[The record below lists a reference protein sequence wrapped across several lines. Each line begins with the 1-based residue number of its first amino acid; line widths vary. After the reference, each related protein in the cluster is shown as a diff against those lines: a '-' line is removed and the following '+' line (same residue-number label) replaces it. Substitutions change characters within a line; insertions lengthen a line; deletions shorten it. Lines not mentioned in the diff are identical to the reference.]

1 MQLRVVADQ
10 PWTWLRTCWP
20 SRSVGDP
27 RFEAGLGEID
37 RRSGGELH
45 ALADFGELK
54 AERYAAV
61 IVAPGQLRRGGS
73 WQSGRSGG
81 RADASGRRPHRFDR

>member
-10 PWTWLRTCWP
+10 PWDVAADVLAVP
-20 SRSVGDP
+20 FVGDP

-61 IVAPGQLRRGGS
+61 IVARVSCGRGGS
-73 WQSGRSGG
+73 WQSGQV
-81 RADASGRRPHRFDR
+81 RRTS